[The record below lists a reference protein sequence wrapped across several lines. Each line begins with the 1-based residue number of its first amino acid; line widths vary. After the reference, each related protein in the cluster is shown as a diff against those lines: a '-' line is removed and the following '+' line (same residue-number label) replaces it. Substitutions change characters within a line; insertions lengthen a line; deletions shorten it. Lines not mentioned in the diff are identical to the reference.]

1 MMSNLY
7 SPTILVTLILFIAA
21 ERKSNTM
28 TVENKT
34 NIQDNFIKDAF
45 KTSYRDQDKLISPEQ
60 TVQNAKKQLARLD
73 LDILHETRRID
84 THRLGIPVY
93 FSICGADAQ
102 KRTGKRKQMGK
113 GADPSQAEA
122 SAIMELIERF
132 SLYDFMAQ
140 ENNFY
145 VDTYQNISSEK
156 IAFETI
162 ACSVHDDI
170 DRQSPEFQF
179 FAEIPLRWTKAYELQ
194 RNTWFDIP
202 FDWFFQIN
210 AYNGSSAGNCNEEAI
225 IQGMSEVVER
235 HACER
240 VICKDVSIKQI
251 DLTTVTDPIAMDL
264 IQRYHQLGMQLQV
277 YDYSMDMGIPV
288 IGGVAYDPS
297 TFPHASEIVWTAGA
311 MPDPSKALCRVL
323 TEIAQLGGDFNTHS
337 NYEPSGLPKLTHIN
351 DIENFHSNC
360 PVISFSALPDLSKNN
375 IKVEISN
382 YISTLQNFFSHFF
395 IIDTTHPVIQLPAMY
410 TIIPGARFRERAMN
424 ANMGLFTAKLVS
436 THYPAEIALKKLN
449 ALDHTLSDKYYI
461 PFYMGTILMS
471 QSNETK
477 ALECFKRA
485 LKRNPMGEDLCGIF
499 LYIGICEKNQQ
510 RYSFAIDSLKKADA
524 IDSFR
529 TDVLNLL
536 GVCYY
541 KTKRFNAAI
550 ECFERLLA
558 IDPGSA
564 MDHANMGVNYKAL
577 GDYQKARECLE
588 KAISLDPGI
597 SFAWE
602 HLLQL

>member
-1 MMSNLY
+1 MPDENE
-7 SPTILVTLILFIAA
+7 TNTHAIL
-21 ERKSNTM
+21 
-28 TVENKT
+28 
-34 NIQDNFIKDAF
+34 IQDAY

-60 TVQNAKKQLARLD
+60 TVRNAKKQLAKLD

-84 THRLGIPVY
+84 NNRLGIPVY

-140 ENNFY
+140 ENNFH
-145 VDTYQNISSEK
+145 VDTYQNKSSDK
-156 IAFETI
+156 IEFETI

-170 DRQSPEFQF
+170 NRQSPEFQF
-179 FAEIPLRWTKAYELQ
+179 FAEIPLRWSQAYELQ
-194 RNTWFDIP
+194 SNTWCKIP

-225 IQGMSEVVER
+225 IQGMSEIIER

-240 VICKDVSIKQI
+240 VIHKNISIRQI
-251 DLTTVTDPIAMDL
+251 DLSTVTDPIAMDL
-264 IQRYHQLGMQLQV
+264 IQRYQKVGIQLQV
-277 YDYSMDMGIPV
+277 YDYSLNMGIPV

-297 TFPHASEIVWTAGA
+297 TFPGASEIVWTAGA
-311 MPDPSKALCRVL
+311 MPDPAKALCRVL

-337 NYEPSGLPKLTHIN
+337 NYEPSGLPKLTHIE
-351 DIENFHSNC
+351 DIEKFHSNC
-360 PVISFSALPDLSKNN
+360 PVIPFSALPDLSNNN
-375 IKVEISN
+375 IKIEILN
-382 YISTLQNFFSHFF
+382 YINTLHKIFSNFYL
-395 IIDTTHPVIQLPAMY
+395 IDVTHPVIQLPSFY

-424 ANMGLFTAKLVS
+424 ASTGLFIAKLIS
-436 THYPAEIALKKLN
+436 THFPPEIALKKLEAFEHVLPN
-449 ALDHTLSDKYYI
+449 KYYI
-461 PFYMGTILMS
+461 PFYMGTTLMS
-471 QSNETK
+471 QLNYTK
-477 ALECFKRA
+477 ALEFFTRA
-485 LKRNPMGEDLCGIF
+485 LKRNPMAEDLCGIF
-499 LYIGICEKNQQ
+499 LYIGICEKNAQ
-510 RYSFAIDSLKKADA
+510 RYSFAIDALKKADA

-541 KTKRFNAAI
+541 KNKQFNLAI
-550 ECFERLLA
+550 DCFERVLA

-577 GDYQKARECLE
+577 GDNNKARQCLE